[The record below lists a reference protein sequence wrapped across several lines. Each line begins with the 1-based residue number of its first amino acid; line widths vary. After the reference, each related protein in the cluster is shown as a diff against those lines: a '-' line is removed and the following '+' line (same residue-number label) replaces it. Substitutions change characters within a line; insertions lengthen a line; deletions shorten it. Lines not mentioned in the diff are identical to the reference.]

1 MVALQY
7 LDAGYRHTERP
18 GLVGTHPRTT
28 VRVELKFGTSLV
40 IKSTMLVSTRFKS
53 GLDGIDGIRTI
64 LLRG

>member
-7 LDAGYRHTERP
+7 LGAGYRHTERP
-18 GLVGTHPRTT
+18 GLVGIHRRST

-53 GLDGIDGIRTI
+53 GLDGIDSVRTI
-64 LLRG
+64 LLPG